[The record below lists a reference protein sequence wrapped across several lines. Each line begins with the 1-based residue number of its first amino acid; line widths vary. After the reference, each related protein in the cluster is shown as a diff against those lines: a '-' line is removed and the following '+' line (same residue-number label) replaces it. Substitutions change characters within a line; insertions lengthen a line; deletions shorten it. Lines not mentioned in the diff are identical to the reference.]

1 MTRKNTVKGTTAACE
16 GCGAEFLRNS
26 HNHVFCNE
34 NCRFLIRKGDD
45 AKAIA
50 DWNSRHPANRM
61 LATAKDRAKKKGI
74 DFSITL
80 KDIELPE
87 YCPVLGV
94 KLEVNRGK
102 GHGGRDNSYSLDR
115 IDPTLGYVEGNVQ
128 VMSLKANSMKFNATP
143 EELLKFA
150 EWINNTYSLEGTE

>member
-1 MTRKNTVKGTTAACE
+1 
-16 GCGAEFLRNS
+16 
-26 HNHVFCNE
+26 
-34 NCRFLIRKGDD
+34 
-45 AKAIA
+45 
-50 DWNSRHPANRM
+50 M